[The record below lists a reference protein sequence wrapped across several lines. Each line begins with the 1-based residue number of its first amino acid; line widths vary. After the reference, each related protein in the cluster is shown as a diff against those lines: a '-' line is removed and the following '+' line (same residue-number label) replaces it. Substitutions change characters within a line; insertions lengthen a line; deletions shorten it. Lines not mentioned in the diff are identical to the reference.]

1 VFSKEEDRFNETGG
15 VEMQINLDDEFS
27 EELKSGMKLVVLPIS
42 RFDIQEEFTIG
53 KYRFFPSDEVD
64 ISSLKPIHS
73 DVIKQGLS
81 LREVATTA
89 TGVTIDT
96 FQTNTLIAFIADV
109 DWGEFLFADHE
120 YDLKLI
126 ARVSRDVERV
136 MDIIK
141 FHCCRADL
149 IDSLP
154 GRVGTWRD
162 SGGFS
167 TALIYNPE
175 EHESY
180 IIAGA
185 VETHCVIKGV
195 GLDEVC
201 DFDANHRKFIESK
214 SEVSSIARLALS
226 MNTEFLES
234 SNPTAKFV
242 KAITILEYLAYPDKY
257 EVFPEVKKQIS
268 LHKAKSIQEYETLK
282 ERFYEL
288 TGKKDSVTKEYI
300 GYRTRIVHMGHY
312 LEEILDNKEIKIKK
326 LMLELQGY
334 IAVVINHMIENHE
347 MTWQEF
353 LNFRKQRRISLGLQ
367 QGD

>member
-1 VFSKEEDRFNETGG
+1 
-15 VEMQINLDDEFS
+15 MQINLIDEFT
-27 EELKSGMKLVVLPIS
+27 EELKSGKKLVVLPIS
-42 RFDIQEEFTIG
+42 RFDIKEEFTVS
-53 KYRFFPSDEVD
+53 KYRFFPGGAVD
-64 ISSLKPIHS
+64 IISLRPIHS
-73 DVIKQGLS
+73 DVITQGLS

-96 FQTNTLIAFIADV
+96 FQTNTLVAFMADI
-109 DWGEFLFADHE
+109 DWEEFLSADHN

-126 ARVSRDVERV
+126 TKLSRDVERV

-149 IDSLP
+149 IDTLP
-154 GRVGTWRD
+154 GRVGAWRD
-162 SGGFS
+162 SNGFS
-167 TALIYNPE
+167 TALIYTLE
-175 EHESY
+175 DHESY

-201 DFDANHRKFIESK
+201 DFDENHRKFIESR

-226 MNTEFLES
+226 MNSEFLES
-234 SNPTAKFV
+234 ANPTSKFV
-242 KAITILEYLAYPDKY
+242 KAMTILEFLAYPDRY
-257 EVFPEVKKQIS
+257 EKFDEVKKQIS
-268 LHKAKSIQEYETLK
+268 IHKARSIQEYETLK

-288 TGKKDSVTKEYI
+288 TGKRDPVTKEYI

-312 LEEILDNKEIKIKK
+312 LEDVLDNNETKIKK

-334 IAVVINHMIENHE
+334 IATVINHMIENHE

-353 LNFRKQRRISLGLQ
+353 LEFRKQRRVALGLQ
-367 QGD
+367 QGV